1 MNQRVTALGRRYAR
15 LATRAAV
22 AYPRLWHLF
31 RPLLRWNFDAL
42 APEWDG
48 FRGPEAPLP
57 ILAALDRLDENP
69 RAILDVGTGTGF
81 VAGLAGERFPDAEVV
96 GVDLSPRMID
106 VARGSHPG
114 VRFEVADASKL
125 PFGDGTFDLV
135 LLLNMI
141 PFAEELARVTRAGGR
156 LVVAFS
162 RGSDTPIWA
171 PAETIRAQLA
181 GVGFEDLE
189 ELAAGVGTALLAR
202 RRRSTVPAP
211 RRPTRSR

>member
-1 MNQRVTALGRRYAR
+1 MRRS
-15 LATRAAV
+15 
-22 AYPRLWHLF
+22 
-31 RPLLRWNFDAL
+31 FDSL

-48 FRGPEAPLP
+48 IRGPEAQLP
-57 ILAALDRLDENP
+57 VLAALDRLEEMP
-69 RAILDVGTGTGF
+69 CAVLDVGAGTGF
-81 VAGLAGERFPDAEVV
+81 VAGLAAERFPEAEVV

-106 VARGSHPG
+106 VARRSHPG
-114 VRFEVADASKL
+114 VRFEVADASRL

-162 RGSDTPIWA
+162 RGPETPIWA
-171 PAETIRAQLA
+171 PPETVRAQLA
-181 GVGFEDLE
+181 AAGFEDVE

-202 RRRSTVPAP
+202 RR
-211 RRPTRSR
+211 